1 MKRFNFTAIFFA
13 FLFLVFL
20 GTEVAQAGFGITPPY
35 VRNTSLTRNSTY
47 EQQILMVRGTP
58 DTELVANI
66 SVDTPGFADWIEVI
80 EGDEILLPNGEQKV
94 PMTVRVTV
102 PEDAK
107 FGEYEGRIRIRT
119 QPSADQLQE
128 GAVNISLGAQ
138 INVKLNVIDRVIE
151 DFRVRRID
159 VSDLN
164 EGTKTAWLYFPGKIR
179 FGMLLENIGNVEV
192 APSRVTFDIYDT
204 QGNTLLE
211 ETESLG
217 EITKIA
223 PYATEEVFA
232 EIPTRLPA
240 GNYTA
245 RYEIYNADEV
255 KQSGE
260 VNLAILEAG
269 TLQEAGFGF
278 SGLSTPHKISVILP
292 ILTALIL
299 LIYIGYYA
307 RLRARRKK

>member
-1 MKRFNFTAIFFA
+1 MQRFNSTAFFSA
-13 FLFLVFL
+13 FFLLLFL
-20 GTEVAQAGFGITPPY
+20 GAEVARAGFGITPPY

-58 DTELVANI
+58 ETELVANI
-66 SVDTPGFADWIEVI
+66 SVDTPEFADWIEVV
-80 EGDEILLPNGEQKV
+80 EGDEILLPKGEQKV
-94 PMTVRVTV
+94 PLTVRVTV
-102 PEDAK
+102 PEDAD

-119 QPSADQLQE
+119 QPSQDQLRE

-138 INVKLNVIDRVIE
+138 INVELNVIDRVIE
-151 DFRVRRID
+151 DFRVRRIS

-179 FGMLLENIGNVEV
+179 FGMLLENTGNVAI
-192 APSRVTFDIYDT
+192 APSKVTFDIYDS

-211 ETESLG
+211 ETEHIG
-217 EITKIA
+217 KITEID

-240 GNYTA
+240 GNYSA
-245 RYEIYNADEV
+245 RYEIYNGEEV

-260 VNLAILEAG
+260 VNLAVVEAG

-278 SGLSTPHKISVILP
+278 RGLSTPHKISVILP
-292 ILTALIL
+292 ILTVLII